1 LKPLFYYS
9 TVGNQKL
16 SEVLDKLIE
25 AQSIKY
31 CQKHEKISISIFN
44 SVATS
49 RWRGGF
55 AGSNHPD
62 FDYYRCSPFALSLV
76 PPPRGGLGVGFYFGG
91 FSLGMTF
98 YSVVFVAPQVVP
110 AGTTAIVGA
119 IPYGIAAL
127 HAFLLAGV
135 CVVAG
140 DRLK

>member
-1 LKPLFYYS
+1 MAALQGAITL
-9 TVGNQKL
+9 T
-16 SEVLDKLIE
+16 LIIT
-25 AQSIKY
+25 AA
-31 CQKHEKISISIFN
+31 
-44 SVATS
+44 V
-49 RWRGGF
+49 
-55 AGSNHPD
+55 
-62 FDYYRCSPFALSLV
+62 PFAWSLL
-76 PPPRGGLGVGFYFGG
+76 PARRGGLGVGFYFGG

>member
-1 LKPLFYYS
+1 VAALHG
-9 TVGNQKL
+9 TITL
-16 SEVLDKLIE
+16 SLIITAAVL
-25 AQSIKY
+25 
-31 CQKHEKISISIFN
+31 
-44 SVATS
+44 
-49 RWRGGF
+49 
-55 AGSNHPD
+55 
-62 FDYYRCSPFALSLV
+62 FALSIV
-76 PPPRGGLGVGFYFGG
+76 PPPRRGLGVGFYFGG

-110 AGTTAIVGA
+110 AGTAAIVGAIVGA

>member
-1 LKPLFYYS
+1 MQGAITL
-9 TVGNQKL
+9 T
-16 SEVLDKLIE
+16 LIIT
-25 AQSIKY
+25 AA
-31 CQKHEKISISIFN
+31 
-44 SVATS
+44 V
-49 RWRGGF
+49 
-55 AGSNHPD
+55 
-62 FDYYRCSPFALSLV
+62 PFALSLV
-76 PPPRGGLGVGFYFGG
+76 PQRRGGLGVGFYFGG

-98 YSVVFVAPQVVP
+98 YSVVFVALKVVP

>member
-1 LKPLFYYS
+1 MQHQA
-9 TVGNQKL
+9 V
-16 SEVLDKLIE
+16 
-25 AQSIKY
+25 
-31 CQKHEKISISIFN
+31 
-44 SVATS
+44 
-49 RWRGGF
+49 
-55 AGSNHPD
+55 
-62 FDYYRCSPFALSLV
+62 PFALYLV

-119 IPYGIAAL
+119 V
-127 HAFLLAGV
+127 AFLLAGV

>member
-1 LKPLFYYS
+1 VAALQGAITL
-9 TVGNQKL
+9 T
-16 SEVLDKLIE
+16 LIIT
-25 AQSIKY
+25 AA
-31 CQKHEKISISIFN
+31 
-44 SVATS
+44 V
-49 RWRGGF
+49 
-55 AGSNHPD
+55 
-62 FDYYRCSPFALSLV
+62 PFALSLV

-127 HAFLLAGV
+127 HAFLVAGV